1 DGVLGISSTLA
12 SLGHARR
19 LEGFGLGANAQRR
32 LDVNGDTLDQM
43 PISVSFVVT
52 RPGMNRA
59 VLRGLW
65 IQGRWTWSRK
75 RVSHIITSRHREHDA
90 ATEGIL
96 KQFILVLQLL
106 DNEPHVIRHGELNL
120 ARLGRRVIQIAD
132 ILLPSPEPDRSP
144 NHGDQDARDL
154 EGSPLPGR
162 HHAPIYHRLETLRLV
177 GPGVRDVRH
186 AVPEKGADVLP
197 AKPVLQLDDEQFLGR
212 GQVLGLL
219 ITLHT
224 HTHPPS
230 TSSHARAPDAGSRS
244 IYHGGRAL
252 LVLVSPDGLGL
263 GLLLVWPEV
272 GPVHVIAEVDVQ
284 LAQVARI
291 GIQDAGEARKASN
304 SGKLLATDRH

>member
-1 DGVLGISSTLA
+1 
-12 SLGHARR
+12 
-19 LEGFGLGANAQRR
+19 
-32 LDVNGDTLDQM
+32 M

-75 RVSHIITSRHREHDA
+75 RVSNIITSRHREHDA

-96 KQFILVLQLL
+96 KQFILALQLL
-106 DNEPHVIRHGELNL
+106 DNEPHVIRHGELNI

-162 HHAPIYHRLETLRLV
+162 HHAPIYHRLEILRLV
-177 GPGVRDVRH
+177 DPGVRDVRH
-186 AVPEKGADVLP
+186 VVPEKGAHVLP
-197 AKPVLQLDDEQFLGR
+197 AKPVLRLDDEQFLGR
-212 GQVLGLL
+212 DQDLGLL

-224 HTHPPS
+224 HTRHQP
-230 TSSHARAPDAGSRS
+230 HHMRALRTPGVEAHTTGGGPTGSRKPRRPRP
-244 IYHGGRAL
+244 GP
-252 LVLVSPDGLGL
+252 SPC
-263 GLLLVWPEV
+263 
-272 GPVHVIAEVDVQ
+272 
-284 LAQVARI
+284 LA
-291 GIQDAGEARKASN
+291 
-304 SGKLLATDRH
+304 